1 MARTSGEPKPA
12 PPNRKIKAGTRLLR
26 EWQGRVHEVTVVKD
40 GFSYQGSTY
49 CSLSEIARTITGTR
63 WNGWVFF
70 ALRKTSGAAAASPT
84 HGAKRRGPPA
94 RQGSCRRR
102 ALAQGSAGEEGARHA

>member
-1 MARTSGEPKPA
+1 MIHLLDRVNHGHTASAKPRLRFEVRCS
-12 PPNRKIKAGTRLLR
+12 NRKIKAGTRLLR

-49 CSLSEIARTITGTR
+49 RSLSEIARTITGTR

-70 ALRKTSGAAAASPT
+70 GLKN
-84 HGAKRRGPPA
+84 HRRGA
-94 RQGSCRRR
+94 
-102 ALAQGSAGEEGARHA
+102 